1 MCAACIWL
9 IHRSSSGSGSGS
21 GSGGGAGGDDAS
33 ARGAPAAP
41 WSCPHCG
48 IVQNA
53 TSEALL
59 GGRASC
65 AVVKPLRAGALP
77 VLQTLYRRLVVAASG
92 GGAAADAAPDCATLL
107 RLDPAISLGIAALV
121 GWSTVSFARQSLAL
135 SMDAVP
141 DAIDPAEV
149 ERLLRA
155 LPGVTGLHDLHV
167 WPLGSSGAALS
178 AHLEMPAGHPG
189 DAFLVEARASL
200 ERRFGI
206 GHVTLQIETGSDCP
220 QDCARDR

>member
-1 MCAACIWL
+1 MA
-9 IHRSSSGSGSGS
+9 
-21 GSGGGAGGDDAS
+21 AS
-33 ARGAPAAP
+33 AKPFHSFRFK
-41 WSCPHCG
+41 S
-48 IVQNA
+48 NK
-53 TSEALL
+53 TT
-59 GGRASC
+59 RAED
-65 AVVKPLRAGALP
+65 
-77 VLQTLYRRLVVAASG
+77 VAALIPDGATITVG
-92 GGAAADAAPDCATLL
+92 GFVATGAPDCATLL